1 MVGEDPEGEA
11 AVLDDRLSAAA
22 RIADPVD
29 RIAGECAIQGCGKH
43 RGRRWRGEG
52 RLVGDRWRD
61 GDSGGVGTRRR
72 WKEEEAVEEARRRA
86 RKGRGV
92 VGMHERS
99 SSNPRRMQ
107 QERCRRSIQ
116 SPPFRPTFI
125 HRHSCYS
132 PMRKKESVFREIPPL
147 ENLQPEIRLV
157 AMIGREKEKER
168 ISRGVKR
175 SNNR

>member
-22 RIADPVD
+22 RIPDPVD
-29 RIAGECAIQGCGKH
+29 RVERAIQGCGS
-43 RGRRWRGEG
+43 RGRRGGE
-52 RLVGDRWRD
+52 GDRWRN
-61 GDSGGVGTRRR
+61 GG
-72 WKEEEAVEEARRRA
+72 
-86 RKGRGV
+86 GV

-132 PMRKKESVFREIPPL
+132 PMRKKESVFREISPL
-147 ENLQPEIRLV
+147 SKFASGNSTRRIVREEKIKANSSLNLYV
-157 AMIGREKEKER
+157 T
-168 ISRGVKR
+168 
-175 SNNR
+175 

>member
-22 RIADPVD
+22 RIPDPVD
-29 RIAGECAIQGCGKH
+29 RVERAIQGCGS
-43 RGRRWRGEG
+43 RGRRGGE
-52 RLVGDRWRD
+52 GDRWRN
-61 GDSGGVGTRRR
+61 GGGVGRR
-72 WKEEEAVEEARRRA
+72 WEEEEAAEEARRRA
-86 RKGRGV
+86 REGGGV

-132 PMRKKESVFREIPPL
+132 PMRKKESVFREISPL
-147 ENLQPEIRLV
+147 PKFASGNSTRRIVREEKIKANSSLNLYV
-157 AMIGREKEKER
+157 T
-168 ISRGVKR
+168 
-175 SNNR
+175 

>member
-22 RIADPVD
+22 RIPDPVD
-29 RIAGECAIQGCGKH
+29 RVERAIQGCGS
-43 RGRRWRGEG
+43 RGRRGGE
-52 RLVGDRWRD
+52 GDRWRND
-61 GDSGGVGTRRR
+61 GGVGRR
-72 WKEEEAVEEARRRA
+72 WEEEEAAEEARRRA
-86 RKGRGV
+86 REGGGGV

-132 PMRKKESVFREIPPL
+132 PMRKKESVFREISPL
-147 ENLQPEIRLV
+147 SKFASGNSTRRIVREEKIKANSSLNLYV
-157 AMIGREKEKER
+157 T
-168 ISRGVKR
+168 
-175 SNNR
+175 